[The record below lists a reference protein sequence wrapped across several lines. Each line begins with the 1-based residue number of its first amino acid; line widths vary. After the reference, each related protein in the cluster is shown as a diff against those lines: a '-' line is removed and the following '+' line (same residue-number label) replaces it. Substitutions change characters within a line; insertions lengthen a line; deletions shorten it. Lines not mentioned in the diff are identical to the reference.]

1 MKFITKRFLESIDSW
16 KVIYT
21 KLQNAPYDIDALN
34 NLSKEIFEIIRPYHD
49 SSFTQ
54 KNFLLHFNRGSL
66 LIRYTNSY
74 SFWLYEAFFQT
85 NGYAI
90 STFYDNNIPVFTQL

>member
-1 MKFITKRFLESIDSW
+1 MGYSWYKLDSW
-16 KVIYT
+16 KIINT

-34 NLSKEIFEIIRPYHD
+34 KLANDILRIIKPYHD
-49 SSFTQ
+49 GTFTQ
-54 KNFLLHFNRGSL
+54 KNFLLLFDKGSL

>member
-1 MKFITKRFLESIDSW
+1 MYKLDSW
-16 KVIYT
+16 KIIDT
-21 KLQNAPYDIDALN
+21 ELPKAPYDINALN
-34 NLSKEIFEIIRPYHD
+34 ELANDILKIIRPYYD
-49 SSFTQ
+49 GSFTQ
-54 KNFLLHFNRGSL
+54 KNFLLIFIKGCL